1 MKRLF
6 LLAAAIVVMATQVL
20 AASGVINCRGRVVDE
35 QGQPVIGATIQ
46 VPGTSVG
53 TATDID
59 GQFSIKVSKG

>member
-35 QGQPVIGATIQ
+35 QGDRK
-46 VPGTSVG
+46 SV
-53 TATDID
+53 
-59 GQFSIKVSKG
+59 V